1 MQTSASINLLKG
13 RINWLDQAIKWAL
26 TVGRLLIIIV
36 EFVAFGTFILRFS
49 LDRTLIDLSDK
60 IKQEQAIVASLK
72 DREATY
78 RNLQER
84 LMVAS
89 KITDQSQSSK
99 KIVLD
104 IFDLTPVEIKFDSFT
119 LRDGK
124 INMTTKVRSTAALT
138 AFLESLRNYP
148 GISSVSVD
156 SIGNKTTD
164 GSLSVEITA
173 VLKNPQ
179 NGL

>member
-13 RINWLDQAIKWAL
+13 RVNWLDQAIKWAL

-84 LMVAS
+84 LTVAS
-89 KITDQSQSSK
+89 KITDQTQSSK
-99 KIVLD
+99 KIILD
-104 IFDLTPVEIKFDSFT
+104 IFELTPVEIKFDNFT
-119 LRDGK
+119 LQDGK
-124 INMTTKVRSTAALT
+124 IIMAANVRSTAALT

-148 GISSVSVD
+148 EISSVSVD

-164 GSLSVEITA
+164 GSLSVDITA

>member
-13 RINWLDQAIKWAL
+13 RVNWLDQAIKWAL

-89 KITDQSQSSK
+89 KITDQAQSNK
-99 KIVLD
+99 KIILD
-104 IFDLTPVEIKFDSFT
+104 IFDLTPVEIKFDNFT
-119 LRDGK
+119 LQDGK
-124 INMTTKVRSTAALT
+124 INMAAKVRSTAALT

-148 GISSVSVD
+148 EISSVSVD
-156 SIGNKTTD
+156 SIGNSTTD
-164 GSLSVEITA
+164 GSLSVGITA

>member
-13 RINWLDQAIKWAL
+13 RVNWLDQAIKWAL

-89 KITDQSQSSK
+89 KITGQAQSSK

-104 IFDLTPVEIKFDSFT
+104 IFDLTPVEIKFDNFT
-119 LRDGK
+119 LQNGK

-164 GSLSVEITA
+164 GSLSVGITA
-173 VLKNPQ
+173 VLKNTQ